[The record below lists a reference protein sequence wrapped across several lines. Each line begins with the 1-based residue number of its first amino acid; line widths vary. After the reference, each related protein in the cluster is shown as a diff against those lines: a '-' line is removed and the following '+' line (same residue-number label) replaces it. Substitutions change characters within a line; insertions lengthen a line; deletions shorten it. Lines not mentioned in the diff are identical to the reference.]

1 MHMNY
6 ASFTAQQR
14 IAETPSGRSAY
25 VEQGD
30 RPVGRNDPGTR
41 KRVEFDGARL
51 LLLEERSQELNDELR
66 AHWSFAS

>member
-1 MHMNY
+1 MDMNY

-14 IAETPSGRSAY
+14 IAETPSGRSSY
-25 VEQGD
+25 VKQGD

-51 LLLEERSQELNDELR
+51 LLLEEHSPELNDELR